1 MSITTG
7 QAFDIANAGMTII
20 GVIVKAIE
28 RALRGDAD
36 ALAKLKRVDAILSE
50 DSPTE
55 AAFAKATTIAAGK
68 PSRET
73 P

>member
-7 QAFDIANAGMTII
+7 QAFDIANAGVTLLS
-20 GVIVKAIE
+20 VIVKAIE
-28 RALRGDAD
+28 RAIRGDAD

-50 DSPTE
+50 NSPTE
-55 AAFAKATTIAAGK
+55 AAFANIATIAANK
-68 PSRET
+68 PSREA